1 MSERKLHIICH
12 DIPYPPD
19 YGGAMDLFYK
29 IKALHEQGVGIIL
42 HCFEYRRKPDL
53 ALEQYCDEVH
63 YYPRATGWKSVTW
76 RRPYIVQSRR
86 VPALLSRL
94 EKDNHPVLME
104 GIHCTGFLEELL
116 GKGRK
121 VYLRAHNVESV
132 YYRQL
137 ASCGHSFS
145 KKTYYRVESWLLKR
159 YEKGLPDSL
168 PILCISEKDARQFRE
183 GLGKQ
188 NVSVLPVFIPCQ
200 EITSEQ
206 GMGSFCL
213 YHGNLGV
220 AENEKAALWLL
231 EQVFTKIRLP
241 FVVAGRNPSRRL
253 KTVAHLA
260 QHTCLVSD
268 PSDKELQD
276 LMGKAHINI
285 LPSFNHTGVK
295 LKVIQALCHGKH
307 CLVNDAAIEGT
318 GLEEACHIGNTADA
332 LASIVAQLYH
342 LPFAEEEIRL
352 RNRIIET
359 HFNNTRNAQ
368 QLIQLLW

>member
-1 MSERKLHIICH
+1 MSDRKLHIICH

-29 IKALHEQGVGIIL
+29 IKTLHELGIGIIL

-53 ALEQYCDEVH
+53 ELEKYCDEVH
-63 YYPRATGWKSVTW
+63 YYPRATGWKSVSVH
-76 RRPYIVQSRR
+76 RPYIVQSRR
-86 VPALLSRL
+86 IPALLTRL
-94 EKDNHPVLME
+94 EKDNHPILME
-104 GIHCTGFLEELL
+104 GIHCTGFLKELL
-116 GKGRK
+116 EKNRK
-121 VYLRAHNVESV
+121 VFLRAHNVESI

-137 ASCGHSFS
+137 ARCGKSFS
-145 KKTYYRVESWLLKR
+145 KKIYYWAESWLLKR
-159 YEKGLPDSL
+159 YEKSL
-168 PILCISEKDARQFRE
+168 PESLSILCISEKDARQFRE
-183 GLGKQ
+183 VIEKKD
-188 NVSVLPVFIPCQ
+188 VSVLPVFIPCQ
-200 EITSEQ
+200 EITAEQ

-213 YHGNLGV
+213 YHGNLEV

-318 GLEEACHIGNTADA
+318 GLEEACHIGNTAEA

-352 RNRIIET
+352 RNQIIET
-359 HFNNTRNAQ
+359 HFNNNRNAQ